1 MMVAILDGRA
11 GEVVI
16 DCSIRLA
23 NTRIRR
29 RHVDTAI
36 EVLVQVGELV
46 ALVPNFIGPFLVAA
60 IGASMVC

>member
-1 MMVAILDGRA
+1 MVVAILDGRA

-16 DCSIRLA
+16 DCSIGLA

-46 ALVPNFIGPFLVAA
+46 AVVSYLIRPFLVAA
-60 IGASMVC
+60 VRASMVC